1 MIMDNTEYLLNLI
14 YLGGI
19 VLIICF
25 VIPRKKGWAKN
36 VLIASCVCLLSGVA
50 AFLAAGVFS
59 FDPETTHRVTLFE
72 KIAKGLGLTG
82 LLALALTRN
91 LRPKED
97 EKNQD
102 A

>member
-1 MIMDNTEYLLNLI
+1 MDNTEYLLNLI

-19 VLIICF
+19 FLIILF
-25 VIPRKKGWAKN
+25 VIPRKKGWARN
-36 VLIASCVCLLSGVA
+36 ILIASCVCLLSGVA

-59 FDPETTHRVTLFE
+59 FDPETTRRVTLFE

-82 LLALALTRN
+82 LAILALTRN
-91 LRPKED
+91 LRPRED